1 MKSFLRVTQSFLLA
15 SAMLIPA
22 IAVAQ
27 VGTCPDHTGGY
38 GPFDYTKSADVAEHL
53 GVVEQFH
60 FTPQVESLTRGAS
73 GTVGGDLDYTI
84 RAFPNHHRAL
94 DALSKLSI
102 KLKTV
107 RPRGLNCSVEGYFER
122 AVRFQDQD
130 GALHMIYGLHLRRWK
145 KIEEAKKHFE
155 LAAKLAPDDTNVLY
169 NLGLVYAD
177 LNEWDKASGFAQK
190 AYGGGFSLPGLK
202 NKLVKAGK
210 WKEPIPPVVQT
221 EQKPAE
227 VKAAEPKP
235 PEVKSTESKP
245 EEVKPAEAKPED
257 AKPAETTP
265 SDAKFK

>member
-1 MKSFLRVTQSFLLA
+1 MKSLLRVTQGLLLISAILMPIVA
-15 SAMLIPA
+15 SAQA
-22 IAVAQ
+22 S
-27 VGTCPDHTGGY
+27 CPDHTGGY
-38 GPFDYTKSADVAEHL
+38 GPFDYTKSVDVAEHL

-73 GTVGGDLDYTI
+73 GTIGGDLDYTI

-102 KLKTV
+102 KVKSA

-122 AVRFQDQD
+122 AIRFQPQD
-130 GALHMIYGLHLRRWK
+130 GALHMIYGLHLRRWN

-155 LAAKLAPDDTNVLY
+155 LAAKLAPDDNNVMY

-177 LNEWDKASGFAQK
+177 LNDWEKASTYAQK

-210 WKEPIPPVVQT
+210 WKEPIPPVAQP

-227 VKAAEPKP
+227 GKASEAKP
-235 PEVKSTESKP
+235 TEVT
-245 EEVKPAEAKPED
+245 PAEAKPEE

-265 SDAKFK
+265 GDAKFK